1 MAALTTTAIVAAGVV
16 AAGTAYQVERGQS
29 AARQQRRSARAQAE
43 AQRVSSA
50 QQENERQ
57 AAIRQQIRQERIRR
71 AQVVSAAEAAGVRG
85 SSVETS
91 TIGSGQTLQAA
102 GSAFATGATEAASVQ
117 SGFLQQA
124 ADYQSSAQFD
134 LAQGQLGGAVAN
146 LGRSAFA
153 MGGG

>member
-1 MAALTTTAIVAAGVV
+1 MAALTTTVIAAGVV
-16 AAGTAYQVERGQS
+16 AAGTAYQIERGQS
-29 AARQQRRSARAQAE
+29 AARQQRRSAKAQAE

-124 ADYQSSAQFD
+124 ANFQSAAAFD
-134 LAQGQLGGAVAN
+134 LAQGQIGGAVASI
-146 LGRSAFA
+146 GQSAF
-153 MGGG
+153 MIGGK

>member
-1 MAALTTTAIVAAGVV
+1 MGVELAIGAAVL
-16 AAGTAYQVERGQS
+16 GTAYQVERGQS

-43 AQRVSSA
+43 AQRVSAA

-124 ADYQSSAQFD
+124 ANYQSSAQFD
-134 LAQGQLGGAVAN
+134 LAQGQIGGAVAN